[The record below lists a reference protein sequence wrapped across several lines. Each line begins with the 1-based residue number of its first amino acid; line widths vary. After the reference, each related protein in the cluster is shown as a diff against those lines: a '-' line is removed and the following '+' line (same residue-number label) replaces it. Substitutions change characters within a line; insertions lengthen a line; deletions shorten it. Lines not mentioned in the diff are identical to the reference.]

1 MNNYIKSLLVAGLTT
16 LSFAVNAATLT
27 LIDPVNYLTPAGPPG
42 NTATISTVV
51 NINDFMPG
59 ASSGYFIED
68 ALPAAVDAGQLQTA
82 LNAAG
87 AGFTVTDFTKI
98 EPAPADN
105 VFNSLSLGV
114 AFQGFLIKYASFTM
128 VGLFDSPI
136 TQLSYVTHTGQDVS
150 HIAYFNT
157 SISEVPL
164 PAALWLFAPAL
175 MGLLGFRRRLAK

>member
-16 LSFAVNAATLT
+16 LSFAVNAATIT
-27 LIDPVNYLTPAGPPG
+27 LIDPVNYFTPAGPPG
-42 NTATISTVV
+42 NTGTISTVV
-51 NINDFMPG
+51 NINDYMPG
-59 ASSGYFIED
+59 ASKGYLIEG
-68 ALPAAVDAGQLQTA
+68 ALPNAVDAGQLQTA

-87 AGFTVTDFTKI
+87 AGFTVSGFTKI
-98 EPAPADN
+98 EPPPVDD

-114 AFQGFLIKYASFTM
+114 AFQGFLIKYATFTM

-150 HIAYFNT
+150 HIAYFNP
-157 SISEVPL
+157 SAVPL

-175 MGLLGFRRRLAK
+175 MGFLGFRRRLTK